1 LRVTAPQCI
10 AKRMIERLLPPEVS
24 AVAMRGDDP
33 GLRPFPEEEALLG
46 AAVASRRAE
55 FTTARHC
62 ARQALRSLGVP
73 EGPILRGPKR
83 EPLWP
88 TGIIGSITHCTGY
101 RAAAVARTTEVLTI
115 GIDAE
120 PHAAIPDRVELR
132 ILDDAE
138 RAWIASAPSG
148 IHWDRLIFSAKES
161 VYKAWYPLAQTWL
174 GFEDARIA
182 IDPVAGAFHATLLI
196 DPPPGVPPGF
206 DGRYLVEDGLVVTAI
221 AVMR

>member
-1 LRVTAPQCI
+1 
-10 AKRMIERLLPPEVS
+10 MIERLLPPEVS

-33 GLRPFPEEEALLG
+33 SLRPFPEEEAMLG
-46 AAVASRRAE
+46 QAVAVRRAE
-55 FTTARHC
+55 FIAARHC
-62 ARQALRSLGVP
+62 ARQALRALGVA
-73 EGPILRGPKR
+73 ERPILRGPKR

-88 TGIIGSITHCTGY
+88 PGIIGSITHCTGY
-101 RAAAVARTTEVLTI
+101 RAAAVARAAEVLTI

-120 PHAAIPDRVELR
+120 PHAEIPDRVELR

-138 RAWIASAPSG
+138 RAWIASAPSE

-174 GFEDARIA
+174 GFEDAQIA
-182 IDPVAGAFHATLLI
+182 IDPNASAFHAKLLI
-196 DPPPGVPPGF
+196 DPPPGVPRAF

-221 AVMR
+221 VARHQA

>member
-1 LRVTAPQCI
+1 
-10 AKRMIERLLPPEVS
+10 MIDRLLPLEVS
-24 AVAMRGDDP
+24 AVAMRRDDP

-46 AAVASRRAE
+46 QAVASRRAE

-62 ARQALRSLGVP
+62 ARQALRALGVP

-88 TGIIGSITHCTGY
+88 PGITGSITHCTGY

-138 RAWIASAPSG
+138 RAWVASAPSG

-161 VYKAWYPLAQTWL
+161 VYKAWYPLAQSWL
-174 GFEDARIA
+174 GFEDARVTINP
-182 IDPVAGAFHATLLI
+182 IAGAFRARLLI
-196 DPPPGVPPGF
+196 DPPPGVPGEF
-206 DGRYLVEDGLVVTAI
+206 DGRYLVGYGLVVTAI
-221 AVMR
+221 TVMR

>member
-1 LRVTAPQCI
+1 
-10 AKRMIERLLPPEVS
+10 MIERLLPPEVS

-46 AAVASRRAE
+46 QAVAVRRSE
-55 FTTARHC
+55 FITARHC
-62 ARQALRSLGVP
+62 ARQALRALGVP

-88 TGIIGSITHCTGY
+88 PGIIGSVTHCTGY
-101 RAAAVARTTEVLTI
+101 RAAAVARAAEILTI

-120 PHAAIPDRVELR
+120 PHAPIPDRVELR

-138 RAWIASAPSG
+138 RAWLASAPSG

-161 VYKAWYPLAQTWL
+161 VYKAWYPLAQSWL
-174 GFEDARIA
+174 GFEDARVTV
-182 IDPVAGAFHATLLI
+182 DPTARTFHARLLI
-196 DPPPGVPPGF
+196 DPPPGIPHAF
-206 DGRYLVEDGLVVTAI
+206 EGRYLVEDGLVVTAI
-221 AVMR
+221 VARHQA